1 MKHKDTKTE
10 LLSVVGLDDDDEI
23 DDQSEE
29 AEEKEKQAIRF
40 FTDVYKDKSKRRCSE
55 LERVLRSRSQLIEE

>member
-10 LLSVVGLDDDDEI
+10 LLSVVRLDDNDEI

-29 AEEKEKQAIRF
+29 VNKPEEKEKQAIRF
-40 FTDVYKDKSKRRCSE
+40 LQISIDKSKRRCRE
-55 LERVLRSRSQLIEE
+55 LERVIHSRSQLI